1 MGYSD
6 NYWHTSASCITLPF
20 SLLVLALFVSGW
32 CHQSCQFET
41 TCQFL
46 SWQNRIK
53 VLFSYL
59 LVSFHKISS
68 LPSRLSVFVCL
79 CPIPWVT
86 RYRDID
92 LSFRARAA
100 VSRFLHDESWG
111 SQSCSD
117 PAKGE
122 SPRPCYYSWDWD
134 SGVSFLYPT
143 LSLSQY
149 YCQSGPR
156 PAGLMVCDTGWG
168 HGDQWPVS
176 AHSSPPWL
184 GVLWPRTSQLQW
196 PRSTEES
203 WHWRGADTSS
213 HHPPPLSHNVTS
225 GGHAQVM
232 TYESHGVLATLISVC
247 QKSLP
252 SPNLTRSC
260 VVAGGWGEVLT
271 AVTAGL
277 RMAQLSAAATAA
289 VKYHFGQNGTDIV
302 HTGCGEWGRGC
313 LWQLNDD
320 SFSIRLLCS
329 NTKLII
335 SLILHKKYKFRSR
348 LRWLE
353 AGRGSS

>member
-1 MGYSD
+1 MLWSGQRGIS
-6 NYWHTSASCITLPF
+6 SA
-20 SLLVLALFVSGW
+20 LLLFVGLGQWRVFFVS
-32 CHQSCQFET
+32 HT
-41 TCQFL
+41 LTLTIFL
-46 SWQNRIK
+46 SI
-53 VLFSYL
+53 
-59 LVSFHKISS
+59 
-68 LPSRLSVFVCL
+68 
-79 CPIPWVT
+79 
-86 RYRDID
+86 
-92 LSFRARAA
+92 RAQT
-100 VSRFLHDESWG
+100 SWP
-111 SQSCSD
+111 D
-117 PAKGE
+117 
-122 SPRPCYYSWDWD
+122 
-134 SGVSFLYPT
+134 
-143 LSLSQY
+143 
-149 YCQSGPR
+149 
-156 PAGLMVCDTGWG
+156 GLWHRMGTP
-168 HGDQWPVS
+168 WPVS

-232 TYESHGVLATLISVC
+232 TYESHGVLATLIHVC

-335 SLILHKKYKFRSR
+335 SLSHSAQKVQIPEPAPMTRGRAGLIIINLHGSIRHKYFPPPFS
-348 LRWLE
+348 WLIICE
-353 AGRGSS
+353 KALK